1 MCEDKLKRREF
12 IKLAGKASLLTAVFG
27 TGGYLISKNVYRPPG
42 KTAIINDHDKS
53 VSPNPEYPDLVSIK
67 SEDYGEAI
75 AVGVGLIGGIGRFV
89 SRGDI
94 VTIKPN
100 IGWDRTPDQG
110 ANTNPDLIEAVAKLC
125 FDAGA
130 SKVIITDMPCN
141 DFRRTFLRSGIGALS
156 RKIGVDI
163 VYPEQHRFVNVD
175 LGGEILGKWP
185 VLRPF
190 LETDK
195 LINMPVVK
203 HHGLTKMTAGMKNWY
218 GVLGGPR
225 NRLHQQIDISI
236 ADLADFFSGPRN
248 RLHQQI
254 DISIADLADFFRP
267 TLIIVDATRVLFRNG
282 PVGGSLSDVETHH
295 TVIAATDQVAADSY
309 SCRFLNLEPGSLR
322 FLQIGE
328 SRGLGK
334 VKDYK
339 LIEKIQNIWPQNLIP
354 AQR

>member
-110 ANTNPDLIEAVAKLC
+110 ANTNPVLIEAVAKLC

-236 ADLADFFSGPRN
+236 ADLADFF
-248 RLHQQI
+248 
-254 DISIADLADFFRP
+254 RP

-309 SCRFLNLEPGSLR
+309 SCRFLNLEPSSLR
-322 FLQIGE
+322 FLQMGE

-334 VKDYK
+334 LKDYK
-339 LIEKIQNIWPQNLIP
+339 LIEKI
-354 AQR
+354 